1 MALPNSNISTNLV
14 KSTLGASTNDVGAL
28 CIHPNINRWSKYK
41 PVVLATVAPDRSS
54 SWWRSTNG
62 NCGLIIPNFSS
73 ISALI
78 SHVDSNGADWA
89 YQKPTGG
96 STSPYRLADFGG
108 YEHTAR
114 RPFNPNTPA
123 QQYYKDTTSAPI
135 SMNTISP
142 SQYELSL
149 SDIGNAFNIGNM
161 YFGVALSQGG
171 VYKHITEVDTI
182 MVAGGGGIELPI
194 STFTEGIYNI
204 YMLAASTK
212 KTTFDGNATGVFI
225 PIPNGKFTIEILNI
239 YKVRLYITGEI
250 TLGDKNVLDF
260 TVALENNDTV
270 QNTRTGITVGWR
282 YGDNAIGA
290 PSETGEGSEYI
301 ATMTAAANSTQTLSF
316 SKMGALPQFNA
327 RGGYFYLQC
336 NSHPELNITRQDISS
351 IN

>member
-1 MALPNSNISTNLV
+1 MALPNTNISTSLV
-14 KSTLGASTNDVGAL
+14 GSTLGSGSRDVGTL
-28 CIHPNINRWSKYK
+28 CTHPNINKWSKYK

-78 SHVDSNGADWA
+78 SHVDANGADWT

-96 STSPYRLADFGG
+96 STSPYRIADFGG

-114 RPFNPNTPA
+114 RPLNPNTPTA
-123 QQYYKDTTSAPI
+123 QYYKGTTSAPI
-135 SMNTISP
+135 SMNIISP

-161 YFGVALSQGG
+161 YFGVAVYQGG
-171 VYKHITEVDTI
+171 AYKHLTDADTI
-182 MVAGGGGIELPI
+182 TTANGGGVEIPLSG
-194 STFTEGIYNI
+194 FTDGTYNI
-204 YMLAASTK
+204 YMIAATIK
-212 KTTFDGNATGVFI
+212 KTTFDSTATGTFI

-250 TLGDKNVLDF
+250 TIGDKNVLNF
-260 TVALENNDTV
+260 TVTLENNDTV

-282 YGDNAIGA
+282 YGDNALGA
-290 PSETGEGSEYI
+290 PSEIGESSEYI

-316 SKMGALPQFNA
+316 NKMGALPQFNT

-336 NSHPELNITRQDISS
+336 NSHQELNITRQDIGS